1 MKLETLK
8 QLIKQI
14 NVSQTEIETWEGNIG
29 DAIIDRVLKLIN
41 LYEQD
46 NQQPVNSNPPPY
58 PIPRPKLNP
67 EYLKGFGPR
76 NEDC

>member
-8 QLIKQI
+8 ELIKKIPFHSNISGEEDVI
-14 NVSQTEIETWEGNIG
+14 NNVLYL
-29 DAIIDRVLKLIN
+29 ID

-46 NQQPVNSNPPPY
+46 NQQPVNSYPPPY

>member
-8 QLIKQI
+8 ELIKKIPFQANIAGEEDVI
-14 NVSQTEIETWEGNIG
+14 NNVLYL
-29 DAIIDRVLKLIN
+29 ID

-67 EYLKGFGPR
+67 ECLKGFGPR